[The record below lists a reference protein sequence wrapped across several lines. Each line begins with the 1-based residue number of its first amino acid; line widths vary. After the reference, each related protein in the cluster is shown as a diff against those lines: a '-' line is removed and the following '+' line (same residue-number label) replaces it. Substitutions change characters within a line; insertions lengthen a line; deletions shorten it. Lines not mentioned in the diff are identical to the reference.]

1 MIEKVNE
8 TTEFFEKL
16 TKTGKS
22 LGRLREKE
30 RGHKLLTSEMKKDHY
45 RSYGIKKIIKEYCD

>member
-1 MIEKVNE
+1 MKPESSL
-8 TTEFFEKL
+8 EKL

-30 RGHKLLTSEMKKDHY
+30 RGHRLLTSEMKKDHY
-45 RSYGIKKIIKEYCD
+45 RSYGIKKIIKEYCE